1 MSMDL
6 MVQAMK
12 IKVGNPLRKL
22 VLLKLAD
29 NASDLGEC
37 WPSYQHIADQCE
49 ISKRSVMNH
58 IEALCECGLIKKELR
73 TGPKGNSS
81 NVYQLNL
88 RSAGDSPGGSA
99 NRSLPG
105 AGDSLP
111 GAGDSPGGS
120 ANRSLPGA
128 GDSLPGA
135 GDSPG
140 GSAGAAP
147 RISHS
152 FEPVNE
158 PVNEPIKH
166 TGASAIASATARSAK
181 QDYSSEFETAWQA
194 YPKRAGGNSKAA
206 AFKAWNARLKDG
218 VKPEV
223 MLAGVKRYAAYVRAT
238 GSAGTQYVKQAA
250 SFFGPD
256 RHFEESWQA
265 PSAPG
270 GGHNGTIARLSGLGR
285 MSDDFG
291 ESGENLNF

>member
-12 IKVGNPLRKL
+12 IRVGNPLRKL

-58 IEALCECGLIKKELR
+58 IEALCESGLITKELR

-88 RSAGDSPGGSA
+88 RSAGDSLGGGA
-99 NRSLPG
+99 NRSLH
-105 AGDSLP
+105 
-111 GAGDSPGGS
+111 GAGDSPGS
-120 ANRSLPGA
+120 A
-128 GDSLPGA
+128 GDSL
-135 GDSPG
+135 G
-140 GSAGAAP
+140 GGAGAAP

-158 PVNEPIKH
+158 PVSEPIKN
-166 TGASAIASATARSAK
+166 TGASAKASAPARSAK
-181 QDYSSEFETAWQA
+181 QDYSPEFETAWQA
-194 YPKRAGGNSKAA
+194 YPKRAGGNSKSGAY
-206 AFKAWNARLKDG
+206 KAWKARLKDG
-218 VKPEV
+218 VKPED
-223 MLAGVKRYAAYVRAT
+223 MLAGVKRYAAYARAT
-238 GSAGTQYVKQAA
+238 GSVGTQYVKQAA
-250 SFFGPD
+250 TFFGPD

-270 GGHNGTIARLSGLGR
+270 GGQNSTIARLSGLGR
-285 MSDDFG
+285 MSDEFG

>member
-6 MVQAMK
+6 MVKAMK

-58 IEALCECGLIKKELR
+58 IQALCECGLIKKELR

-88 RSAGDSPGGSA
+88 RSARDSPGGSA
-99 NRSLPG
+99 SRSLPG
-105 AGDSLP
+105 ATDSL
-111 GAGDSPGGS
+111 
-120 ANRSLPGA
+120 L
-128 GDSLPGA
+128 GA

-158 PVNEPIKH
+158 SVNEPIKH
-166 TGASAIASATARSAK
+166 TGASAIASAPTRSAK
-181 QDYSSEFETAWQA
+181 QDYSPEFEKAWQA

-206 AFKAWNARLKDG
+206 AFKAWNSRLKDG

-223 MLAGVKRYAAYVRAT
+223 MLAGVKRYAAYARAT
-238 GSAGTQYVKQAA
+238 GSAGTQYVKQAV

-265 PSAPG
+265 PSAPA